1 MTLINIRKSKDILN
15 ELTKDFDTFFSDMG
29 EQYSS
34 MISRRTATETE
45 DDITINLTVPG
56 YGKKDID
63 IDVIGD
69 KLTIAAKENKD
80 RNLSGF
86 KKAYR
91 ISNDSIDV
99 DNISAKCENG
109 LLAVTVPKIVPEVV
123 SRKIK
128 IK

>member
-1 MTLINIRKSKDILN
+1 MILSNIK
-15 ELTKDFDTFFSDMG
+15 TKDMWNEIDRIFNEAGT
-29 EQYSS
+29 QYSS
-34 MISRRTATETE
+34 LMSRRTATETE
-45 DDITINLTVPG
+45 DDININLTVPG

-63 IDVIGD
+63 IEMIGD
-69 KLTIAAKENKD
+69 ELTIVGAENKD

-109 LLAVTVPKIVPEVV
+109 LLTVTVPKIVPEVV

>member
-1 MTLINIRKSKDILN
+1 MILRNIK
-15 ELTKDFDTFFSDMG
+15 TKDVINEIDRIFSDIG

-34 MISRRTATETE
+34 TMSRRTATETE

-69 KLTIAAKENKD
+69 KLTIAGKENTD

-86 KKAYR
+86 SKTYR

-99 DNISAKCENG
+99 NNISAKCENG
-109 LLAVTVPKIVPEVV
+109 LLVVTVPKIVPEVV

>member
-1 MTLINIRKSKDILN
+1 MIGD
-15 ELTKDFDTFFSDMG
+15 ELTIVG
-29 EQYSS
+29 
-34 MISRRTATETE
+34 A
-45 DDITINLTVPG
+45 
-56 YGKKDID
+56 
-63 IDVIGD
+63 
-69 KLTIAAKENKD
+69 ENKD

-109 LLAVTVPKIVPEVV
+109 LLTVTVPKIVPEVV

>member
-1 MTLINIRKSKDILN
+1 MILSNIK
-15 ELTKDFDTFFSDMG
+15 TKDMWNEIDRIFNEAGT
-29 EQYSS
+29 QYSS
-34 MISRRTATETE
+34 LMSRRTATETE
-45 DDITINLTVPG
+45 DDININLTVPG

-63 IDVIGD
+63 IEMIGD
-69 KLTIAAKENKD
+69 ELTIVGAENKD

-109 LLAVTVPKIVPEVV
+109 LLTVTVPKIIPEVV

>member
-1 MTLINIRKSKDILN
+1 MK
-15 ELTKDFDTFFSDMG
+15 LTHIKTQDVFDEVQRLFSDAG

-45 DDITINLTVPG
+45 DNITINLTVPG

-63 IDVIGD
+63 IDMIGD
-69 KLTIAAKENKD
+69 KLTIAGKEDQD

-86 KKAYR
+86 SKAYR
-91 ISNDSIDV
+91 ISGDSIDV
-99 DNISAKCENG
+99 NGIDAKCENG
-109 LLAVTVPKIVPEVV
+109 LLTVTVPKIVPEVV

>member
-1 MTLINIRKSKDILN
+1 MILSNIK
-15 ELTKDFDTFFSDMG
+15 TKDMWNEIDRIFNEAGT
-29 EQYSS
+29 QYSS
-34 MISRRTATETE
+34 LMSRRTATETE
-45 DDITINLTVPG
+45 DDININLTVPG

-63 IDVIGD
+63 IEMIGD
-69 KLTIAAKENKD
+69 ELTIVGIENKD

-109 LLAVTVPKIVPEVV
+109 LLTVTVPKIIPEVV

>member
-1 MTLINIRKSKDILN
+1 MILRNIK
-15 ELTKDFDTFFSDMG
+15 TKDVINEIDRIFSEAG

-34 MISRRTATETE
+34 MMSRRTATETE

-69 KLTIAAKENKD
+69 KLTIAGKENTD

-86 KKAYR
+86 SKTYR

-99 DNISAKCENG
+99 NNISAKCENG
-109 LLAVTVPKIVPEVV
+109 LLVVTVPKIVPEVV

>member
-1 MTLINIRKSKDILN
+1 MKLN
-15 ELTKDFDTFFSDMG
+15 NMKTKDMWNEIDRIFNEAGT
-29 EQYSS
+29 QYSS
-34 MISRRTATETE
+34 LMSRRTATETE
-45 DDITINLTVPG
+45 DDININLTVPG

-63 IDVIGD
+63 IEMIGD
-69 KLTIAAKENKD
+69 ELTIVGIENQD

-109 LLAVTVPKIVPEVV
+109 LLTVTVPKIVPEIV

>member
-1 MTLINIRKSKDILN
+1 MRLSNIKTTDMFN
-15 ELTKDFDTFFSDMG
+15 ELDKIFSDIG

-34 MISRRTATETE
+34 MMSRRTATETE

-63 IDVIGD
+63 INVIGD

-99 DNISAKCENG
+99 ENISAKCENG
-109 LLAVTVPKIVPEVV
+109 LLVVTVPKIIPEVI

>member
-1 MTLINIRKSKDILN
+1 MRLTNIKATDMFN
-15 ELTKDFDTFFSDMG
+15 ELDKIFSDIG

-34 MISRRTATETE
+34 VVSRRTATETE

-109 LLAVTVPKIVPEVV
+109 LLTVTVPKIVPEVV

>member
-109 LLAVTVPKIVPEVV
+109 LLTVTVPKIVPEVV

>member
-1 MTLINIRKSKDILN
+1 MRLSNIKTTDMFN
-15 ELTKDFDTFFSDMG
+15 ELDKIFSDIG
-29 EQYSS
+29 ELYSS
-34 MISRRTATETE
+34 VISRRTATETE

-63 IDVIGD
+63 INVIGD

-109 LLAVTVPKIVPEVV
+109 LLTVTVPKIIPEVV

>member
-1 MTLINIRKSKDILN
+1 MFN
-15 ELTKDFDTFFSDMG
+15 ELDKIFSDIG

-34 MISRRTATETE
+34 VISRRTATETE

-99 DNISAKCENG
+99 ENISAKCENG
-109 LLAVTVPKIVPEVV
+109 LLVVTVPKIIPEVI

>member
-1 MTLINIRKSKDILN
+1 MKLNKLTTKDIFN
-15 ELTKDFDTFFSDMG
+15 DIDKIFSEAG

-34 MISRRTATETE
+34 MMSRRTATETE

-69 KLTIAAKENKD
+69 KLTIAAKENTD

-86 KKAYR
+86 SKTYR

>member
-1 MTLINIRKSKDILN
+1 MILRNIK
-15 ELTKDFDTFFSDMG
+15 TKDVINGIDRIFSDIG

-34 MISRRTATETE
+34 TMSRRTATETG

-69 KLTIAAKENKD
+69 KLTIAGKENTD

-86 KKAYR
+86 SKTYR

-99 DNISAKCENG
+99 NNISAKCENG
-109 LLAVTVPKIVPEVV
+109 LLVVTVPKIIPEVI

>member
-1 MTLINIRKSKDILN
+1 MNLRSIKTTDIFN
-15 ELTKDFDTFFSDMG
+15 EIDKIFSEAG

-34 MISRRTATETE
+34 MMSRRTATETE

-63 IDVIGD
+63 IEMIGD
-69 KLTIAAKENKD
+69 ELTIAGKENKD

-99 DNISAKCENG
+99 DGINAKCENG
-109 LLAVTVPKIVPEVV
+109 LLTVTVPKIVPEVV

>member
-1 MTLINIRKSKDILN
+1 MRLSNIKTTDMFN
-15 ELTKDFDTFFSDMG
+15 ELDKIFSDIG

-34 MISRRTATETE
+34 VISRRTATETE

-86 KKAYR
+86 KKA
-91 ISNDSIDV
+91 
-99 DNISAKCENG
+99 
-109 LLAVTVPKIVPEVV
+109 
-123 SRKIK
+123 
-128 IK
+128 

>member
-1 MTLINIRKSKDILN
+1 MILSNIK
-15 ELTKDFDTFFSDMG
+15 TKDMWNEIDRIFNEAGT
-29 EQYSS
+29 QYSS
-34 MISRRTATETE
+34 LMSRRTATETE
-45 DDITINLTVPG
+45 DDININLTVPG

-63 IDVIGD
+63 IEMIGD
-69 KLTIAAKENKD
+69 ELTIVGKENKD

-109 LLAVTVPKIVPEVV
+109 LLVVTVPKIVPEVV

>member
-1 MTLINIRKSKDILN
+1 MRLTNIKATDMFN
-15 ELTKDFDTFFSDMG
+15 ELDKIFSDIG

-34 MISRRTATETE
+34 VVSRRTATETE

-99 DNISAKCENG
+99 NNISAKCENG
-109 LLAVTVPKIVPEVV
+109 LLVVTVPKIVPEVV

>member
-1 MTLINIRKSKDILN
+1 MNLRSIKKPKNILN
-15 ELTKDFDTFFSDMG
+15 ELTKDFDSFFSDMG

-34 MISRRTATETE
+34 MISNRTATETE
-45 DDITINLTVPG
+45 DDIIINLTVPG

-99 DNISAKCENG
+99 ENISAKCENG
-109 LLAVTVPKIVPEVV
+109 LLVVTVPKIIPEVI

>member
-1 MTLINIRKSKDILN
+1 MNLRSVKTTDVFN
-15 ELTKDFDTFFSDMG
+15 EIDKIFSDIG

-34 MISRRTATETE
+34 RMSRRTATETE
-45 DDITINLTVPG
+45 DDIIINLTVPG

-69 KLTIAAKENKD
+69 KLTIAAKENTD
-80 RNLSGF
+80 RFLSGF
-86 KKAYR
+86 SKAYR

-99 DNISAKCENG
+99 DGIDAKCENG
-109 LLAVTVPKIVPEVV
+109 LLTVTVPKLVPKIV

>member
-1 MTLINIRKSKDILN
+1 MILSNIK
-15 ELTKDFDTFFSDMG
+15 TKDMWNEIDRIFNEAGT
-29 EQYSS
+29 QYSS
-34 MISRRTATETE
+34 LMSRRTATETE
-45 DDITINLTVPG
+45 DDININLTVPG

-63 IDVIGD
+63 IEMIGD
-69 KLTIAAKENKD
+69 ELTIVGAENKD

-109 LLAVTVPKIVPEVV
+109 LLVVTVPKIVPEVV

>member
-34 MISRRTATETE
+34 MISKRTATETE

-109 LLAVTVPKIVPEVV
+109 LLVVTVPKIVPEVV

>member
-1 MTLINIRKSKDILN
+1 MTLISIKKPKNILN
-15 ELTKDFDTFFSDMG
+15 ELTKDFDSFFSDMG

-34 MISRRTATETE
+34 MISNRTATETE
-45 DDITINLTVPG
+45 DDIIINLTVPG

-99 DNISAKCENG
+99 ENISAKCENG
-109 LLAVTVPKIVPEVV
+109 LLVVTVPKIIPEVI

>member
-1 MTLINIRKSKDILN
+1 MRLTNIKATDMFN
-15 ELTKDFDTFFSDMG
+15 ELDKIFSDIG

-34 MISRRTATETE
+34 VISRRTATETE

-99 DNISAKCENG
+99 ENISAKCENG
-109 LLAVTVPKIVPEVV
+109 LLVVTVPKIIPEVI

>member
-1 MTLINIRKSKDILN
+1 MRLSNIKTTDMFN
-15 ELTKDFDTFFSDMG
+15 ELDKIFSDIG

-34 MISRRTATETE
+34 VISRRTATETE

-99 DNISAKCENG
+99 ENISAKCENG
-109 LLAVTVPKIVPEVV
+109 LLVVTVPKIIPEVI